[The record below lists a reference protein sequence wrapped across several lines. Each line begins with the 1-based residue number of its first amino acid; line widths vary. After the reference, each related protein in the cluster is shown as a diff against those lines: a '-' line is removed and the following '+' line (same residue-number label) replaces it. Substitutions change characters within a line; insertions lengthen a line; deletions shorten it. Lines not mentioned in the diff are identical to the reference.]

1 MQYARHFTLN
11 EANTLLLSLKPLVEQ
26 LIELKSVLDKRGYD
40 IYRHQ
45 YFGGLGPNGT
55 GEFPKEMEELVT
67 IVKKIA
73 SEGVQI
79 KSIDNGLLDFPHVRR
94 NGDEVFLCWKNGES
108 EIMFWHEIEDGFAGR
123 KKIDEL

>member
-11 EANTLLLSLKPLVEQ
+11 EANMLLVNLKPLVEY

-94 NGDEVFLCWKNGES
+94 NGEEVYLCWKNGEI
-108 EIMFWHEIEDGFAGR
+108 EIMFWHAIEDGFAGR

>member
-11 EANTLLLSLKPLVEQ
+11 EANMLLVNLKPLVQQ

-40 IYRHQ
+40 IYRHS

-55 GEFPKEMEELVT
+55 GEFPKEMEELVA

-94 NGDEVFLCWKNGES
+94 NGDEVFLCWKNGEA

>member
-1 MQYARHFTLN
+1 MQYARHFTLK
-11 EANTLLLSLKPLVEQ
+11 EANMLLVNLKPLVQQ

-94 NGDEVFLCWKNGES
+94 NGEEVFLCWKNGES
-108 EIMFWHEIEDGFAGR
+108 EIMFWHEIEIGFAGR

>member
-11 EANTLLLSLKPLVEQ
+11 EANMLLVNLKPLVQQ

-55 GEFPKEMEELVT
+55 GEFPKEMEELVA

-73 SEGVQI
+73 AEGVQI

-94 NGDEVFLCWKNGES
+94 NGDEVFLCWKNGEA
-108 EIMFWHEIEDGFAGR
+108 EIMFWHEIEIGFAGR

>member
-11 EANTLLLSLKPLVEQ
+11 EANAMLLSLKPLVEQ
-26 LIELKSVLDKRGYD
+26 LIELKSALDKRGYD

-94 NGDEVFLCWKNGES
+94 NGEEVFLCWKNGEA
-108 EIMFWHEIEDGFAGR
+108 EIKFWHEIEDGFAGR